1 MRAEAVAPSRPDVI
15 ELFDVDAI
23 GNRVADWR
31 HESVGVGPLHLENT
45 HYYYGSGDELRLTNR
60 HVGVGSGSDVGG
72 LFEEYRYDALGRR
85 VLTRSRSTVAG
96 CGSAPST
103 PCAQSYM
110 ERTVWDGDQVL
121 AEIRAPGGDEVASS
135 AWESDSP
142 SYTTLSGGTV
152 YGRVTYTHA
161 LGALDMDAPVAVT
174 RTGLSE
180 GVRLVFPHANWRGEV
195 ASGSVPSSGDPCGHG
210 AAVCPAITW
219 PGRALATD
227 GAPMAGSTPPVS
239 WWGSLMERKRDGS
252 GLQYMRN
259 RYYDAATGKFTQ
271 VDPVGIAGGV
281 NLYGFAE
288 GDPVNYSDPLGLCP
302 FCLGGII
309 AAGEGAAAGAAAAIA
324 ATAAMA
330 AKADEISAAVG
341 SAVDALRDKLQVK
354 FVTYTRTGPNGQV
367 YSGRTRGF
375 GNPQSIVNARVAGHP
390 ARLSGFGPAV
400 LDRWATGLEGYQ
412 AIRGREQQLID
423 AHGGAQ
429 SDGGTSANLIRG
441 VSRINPAAGLFDAA
455 AITMFGRVP

>member
-1 MRAEAVAPSRPDVI
+1 MCLRALQALQIA
-15 ELFDVDAI
+15 
-23 GNRVADWR
+23 
-31 HESVGVGPLHLENT
+31 GPHRNSMA
-45 HYYYGSGDELRLTNR
+45 G
-60 HVGVGSGSDVGG
+60 
-72 LFEEYRYDALGRR
+72 
-85 VLTRSRSTVAG
+85 TVAG

-161 LGALDMDAPVAVT
+161 LGALGIDAPVAVT

-227 GAPMAGSTPPVS
+227 GAPMAGSAPPVS

-302 FCLGGII
+302 EDVR
-309 AAGEGAAAGAAAAIA
+309 AAEAAACVLIEGSTAILGSVAELIVGGGGGALTAVPTGGLAAPVTVPAGAIA
-324 ATAAMA
+324 GAGIGGVAGKLTGEA
-330 AKADEISAAVG
+330 ITN
-341 SAVDALRDKLQVK
+341 ALFSKGGGRELRGGRQSQRDPDHDRLMKEFRPDRRQ
-354 FVTYTRTGPNGQV
+354 
-367 YSGRTRGF
+367 RTRIHEEIAKQKKGSGDLEYDDLRQIF
-375 GNPQSIVNARVAGHP
+375 IDITGRNP
-390 ARLSGFGPAV
+390 
-400 LDRWATGLEGYQ
+400 
-412 AIRGREQQLID
+412 
-423 AHGGAQ
+423 
-429 SDGGTSANLIRG
+429 
-441 VSRINPAAGLFDAA
+441 
-455 AITMFGRVP
+455 